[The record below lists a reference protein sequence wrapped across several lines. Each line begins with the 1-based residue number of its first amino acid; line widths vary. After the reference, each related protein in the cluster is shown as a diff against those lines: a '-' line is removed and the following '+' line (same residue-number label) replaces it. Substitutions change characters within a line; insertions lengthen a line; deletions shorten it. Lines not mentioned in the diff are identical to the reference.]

1 MPTPSSLTVRLEPPP
16 LATSVALPTGEVE
29 QGSVD
34 HVEANPVLRRIFAR
48 MPAHVRATFTHEQID
63 ALGRASIGGGAGH
76 ALAVRRTVSVLG
88 KRFYLALFIGA
99 DKRRKLTRLEL
110 FIRRGMRESWFR
122 RLVTSVALLA
132 AAAVFA
138 LGVICVLYLVKSLL
152 GIDLMPGPSILHN
165 LLYWR

>member
-1 MPTPSSLTVRLEPPP
+1 MSAPSTPNASFAPHLVAAS
-16 LATSVALPTGEVE
+16 AALPTGEAG
-29 QGSVD
+29 QRAVD
-34 HVEANPVLRRIFAR
+34 HIEANPVLHRIFVR

-63 ALGRASIGGGAGH
+63 ALGRASIGGSARH

-88 KRFYLALFIGA
+88 KRFYLALFLGV

-122 RLVTSVALLA
+122 RLVTSMALLG